1 MVDLLWDGPNNLLFG
16 VVLDRA
22 GNINSARPLVIRRR
36 RPDFGAPRAPARSRR
51 LARMISQI
59 DKQIIRTWGAALLA
73 PRLAGRRTAN
83 GPRIAVIGNCQSY
96 GVAYAMKLLDPTA
109 RVDHY
114 SAVAKSHAN
123 IGLLARTL
131 ATYDYVFSQDFPANI
146 VRGGDSRELFQRL
159 NNVTPFPTISFAAFQ
174 PDLVYLLDAAQG
186 NKALAGPLRPY
197 HSALAAFSFRVG
209 LSLEEANALFNRD
222 VFEAVGYF
230 DVWNAAAREF
240 LDNAKRYDLDL
251 SSDLMNWSRRG
262 VFMYSIVHPK
272 SYVLADIARRLFV
285 KTGLA
290 IRNDNFDD
298 YAIDD
303 LSRAEIFPVY
313 PEIAELFGVRG
324 GYLFKRGNFHIS
336 DGVGEFLTLPQYL
349 SGCYEVYKRAR
360 PSQISHP
367 RVDGWLRDEAFS
379 RQLVALAR
387 ESLAAGA
394 TPVL

>member
-1 MVDLLWDGPNNLLFG
+1 
-16 VVLDRA
+16 
-22 GNINSARPLVIRRR
+22 
-36 RPDFGAPRAPARSRR
+36 
-51 LARMISQI
+51 MISQI

-131 ATYDYVFSQDFPANI
+131 ATYDCVFSQDFPDHI

-290 IRNDNFDD
+290 IRNENFDD

-387 ESLAAGA
+387 ENLAAGA
-394 TPVL
+394 TPML